1 MGEVYIKKAM
11 GGMSAVKMTYIVLL
25 VVIVPTLVYLYR
37 TYTYS
42 GEYLVPAAYDYPQAS
57 APSCTTLPGG
67 VADHEPVESDAG
79 IPFNVTTPS
88 NYRVDIRHPL
98 LVVWAPS
105 GFNQSLS
112 ERFTGLTQ
120 LATARGFVVV
130 HVGSVPLGLKA
141 LEAMAGVPELVARRW
156 CINHQA
162 VFYTGHSDGGTV
174 SNALAV
180 MPDLPTPPA
189 AIAPSA
195 MGMRKV
201 DMDKYACPR
210 PLPVMLMHNRGDHH
224 FRDYGAGVA
233 QWWAECNQCSTQTR
247 PSQFNGC
254 VEYMGCAEGAPTL
267 FCQAEGN
274 HAHWP
279 GSEHDP
285 VKFFREVVDN
295 L

>member
-1 MGEVYIKKAM
+1 MTKIAARVLAR
-11 GGMSAVKMTYIVLL
+11 GMSAVKMTYIVLL
-25 VVIVPTLVYLYR
+25 VAIVAALIYLYR

-42 GEYLVPAAYDYPQAS
+42 GEYLLAGVYAYPQGS
-57 APSCTTLPGG
+57 APSCATLLGG
-67 VADHEPVESDAG
+67 VADHEAMESDAG
-79 IPFNVTTPS
+79 IRFNVTTPG
-88 NYRVDIRHPL
+88 NYRVDFRHPL

-120 LATARGFVVV
+120 SATTRGFVVV
-130 HVGSVPLGLKA
+130 HVGSVPLGIKVLR
-141 LEAMAGVPELVARRW
+141 AMAEVPALVARRW

-180 MPDLPTPPA
+180 MPGLPTRPA

-201 DMDKYACPR
+201 DMDKYACPA
-210 PLPVMLMHNRGDHH
+210 PLPVMLMHNRGDNH

-247 PSQFNGC
+247 PSQFSGC
-254 VEYMGCAEGAPTL
+254 VEYTGCAQGARTL

-295 L
+295 P

>member
-1 MGEVYIKKAM
+1 MEKKSSIMPAR
-11 GGMSAVKMTYIVLL
+11 GASAVKMTYLILALIVVP
-25 VVIVPTLVYLYR
+25 VVVYLYR

-42 GEYLVPAAYDYPQAS
+42 GAYLVAGAYNYPRAPAA
-57 APSCTTLPGG
+57 SCATLPGG
-67 VADHEPVESDAG
+67 VADHEPMQSDAG
-79 IPFNVTTPS
+79 IRFNVTTPS
-88 NYRVDIRHPL
+88 NYRVDVRHPL

-120 LATARGFVVV
+120 SATTRGFIIV
-130 HVGSVPLGLKA
+130 HVGSVPLGFKA
-141 LEAMAGVPELVARRW
+141 LTEMAAIPALVAARW
-156 CINHQA
+156 CIDPHA

-180 MPDLPTPPA
+180 MPDVPTRPA

-201 DMDKYACPR
+201 DMEKYACPT

-233 QWWAECNQCSTQTR
+233 QWWAECNQCSARTR

-254 VEYMGCAEGAPTL
+254 VEYVGCAPEARTL
-267 FCQAEGN
+267 FCQADGN

-279 GSEHDP
+279 GPEHDP
-285 VKFFREVVDN
+285 IRFFREILDN
-295 L
+295 P